1 MTMTQTPIEANFFSL
16 TKRKDRVNP
25 RDVQG
30 IFDRLPAVSP
40 VFIFGEWGAHLLATG
55 HPSDQK
61 AAALLPVFK
70 AFRSHTS
77 VVKYSLEGSEK
88 KHLPGWGNM
97 FALSF
102 FLLFLQDYVLLQYM
116 QGSAL
121 LAFNITLA
129 PCMRPVFKPS
139 DNARTLPVQPWIKAV
154 NPVCDSISL
163 ILCKFYGDE
172 GSQACLFDYL
182 FCINDAYTDSY

>member
-102 FLLFLQDYVLLQYM
+102 FLLFLQDYVLNW
-116 QGSAL
+116 GSSPFPTYTLVMGLLYWDAHFAL
-121 LAFNITLA
+121 DT
-129 PCMRPVFKPS
+129 V
-139 DNARTLPVQPWIKAV
+139 V
-154 NPVCDSISL
+154 
-163 ILCKFYGDE
+163 
-172 GSQACLFDYL
+172 
-182 FCINDAYTDSY
+182 